1 MLIVVEAVPVYPGA
15 GVPVGE
21 GAVTVKVIDML
32 PVTKPTWVLVRVRTD
47 PVSTIGD
54 DAPTRVMLQVYDVI
68 GQLCAGGSVFM
79 PGVPVAPMVI
89 GVPVNV
95 LSEFGPNGPEVT
107 AAITVGFVGVAGVQ
121 LYAKLLSVG

>member
-1 MLIVVEAVPVYPGA
+1 MRD
-15 GVPVGE
+15 GE
-21 GAVTVKVIDML
+21 GALTVKVIDMV
-32 PVTKPTWVLVRVRTD
+32 PVVWPTWALVRVIVCV
-47 PVSTIGD
+47 VSIIGD
-54 DAPTRVMLQVYDVI
+54 DAPTSIMLQEYDVI

-79 PGVPVAPMVI
+79 PAVPVAPMVI

-107 AAITVGFVGVAGVQ
+107 AAVTVGFIGVPGVQ